1 MVGDRPELASD
12 ELVWIGKMKKMME
25 EPAEE
30 EEILQT
36 KVISTREVAQHWNQ
50 WLAAI
55 DEEVQSLLEEKQAM
69 KKNVELQKKASSEGR
84 GAEIIPSKLVFT
96 VKARPNG
103 GRKKTRWVIC
113 GNYEAKKE
121 SEQNFSSG
129 ADSAAFRMAVL
140 GSCPPPMAGS
150 GFGYQNC
157 FPECRNGTRRKR
169 RHLGRATACA
179 VH

>member
-1 MVGDRPELASD
+1 
-12 ELVWIGKMKKMME
+12 MME
-25 EPAEE
+25 ETTEE

-50 WLAAI
+50 WL
-55 DEEVQSLLEEKQAM
+55 VGWQLPMKKFSLFEEKQAM
-69 KKNVELQKKASSEGR
+69 KKITKKEVEELQKKASNEGR
-84 GAEIIPSKLVFT
+84 GVEIIP
-96 VKARPNG
+96 PHG

>member
-1 MVGDRPELASD
+1 M
-12 ELVWIGKMKKMME
+12 
-25 EPAEE
+25 
-30 EEILQT
+30 
-36 KVISTREVAQHWNQ
+36 ISTREVAQHWNQ

-129 ADSAAFRMAVL
+129 ADSAAFRIAVW
-140 GSCPPPMAGS
+140 AAA
-150 GFGYQNC
+150 
-157 FPECRNGTRRKR
+157 
-169 RHLGRATACA
+169 RHQ
-179 VH
+179 